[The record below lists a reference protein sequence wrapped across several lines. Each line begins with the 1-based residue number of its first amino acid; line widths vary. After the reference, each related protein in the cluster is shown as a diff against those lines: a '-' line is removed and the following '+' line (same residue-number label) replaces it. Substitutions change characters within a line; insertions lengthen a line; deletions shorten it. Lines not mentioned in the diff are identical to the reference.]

1 MLMNEPNHLQ
11 ANLRYFPKGLEAP
24 MVQER
29 LKKLQE
35 LSFSLFNQG
44 FL

>member
-1 MLMNEPNHLQ
+1 MLMNEPNHGK